1 MIAETA
7 NLATAPNV
15 VKRGYRGRN
24 AAAGHIIKE
33 SDAGANLFAKH

>member
-15 VKRGYRGRN
+15 VKRGDPDRN
-24 AAAGHIIKE
+24 ARAAQVIKE
-33 SDAGANLFAKH
+33 SDAGAN